1 MVGAF
6 EHLKVVD
13 LSNEE
18 KDALAE
24 CERRLTTLKFKT
36 SRHGYDICDDSA
48 GLETAAKDFIAIFAP
63 WLKFGVSQLQA
74 IQLQAFRF
82 DKAAT
87 MPVFGSM
94 LFIPTVIMGS
104 PKISGQALNFGSYVQ
119 LNVAVAVEPRV
130 SCLIFRTD

>member
-1 MVGAF
+1 M
-6 EHLKVVD
+6 
-13 LSNEE
+13 
-18 KDALAE
+18 
-24 CERRLTTLKFKT
+24 
-36 SRHGYDICDDSA
+36 
-48 GLETAAKDFIAIFAP
+48 FAY
-63 WLKFGVSQLQA
+63 KFGVSQLQA